1 MVDVTDRIYE
11 TTAVRRGNLA
21 RLADLLERVVPP
33 PEFDMSCYLRTSPVR
48 RLAVDEELNRVKNW
62 SDMTV
67 RWREIDP
74 VRNAGLATRELYQE
88 CGTVACAAGHG
99 PMAGV
104 PARPGEDWYDYTERC
119 FTGGDNDAFNYMFG
133 AQWKKIDNTPK
144 GAAARIRR
152 YLAEGTPD
160 LYSAASVQ
168 NRGRSYSLSD
178 FICDASYSGSVMG
191 DAMRQFLLDTYAE
204 YLVIDADV

>member
-1 MVDVTDRIYE
+1 MVERSEMELNSNGDE
-11 TTAVRRGNLA
+11 GVRRANLTV
-21 RLADLLERVVPP
+21 LAGFLERAVPP
-33 PEFDMSCYLRTSPVR
+33 PEFSMYNYISIRGNSDRLRLPANCTPEVY
-48 RLAVDEELNRVKNW
+48 V
-62 SDMTV
+62 
-67 RWREIDP
+67 
-74 VRNAGLATRELYQE
+74 

-99 PMAGV
+99 PLAGIEALPHETWSEYTQRAFSGPDPNV
-104 PARPGEDWYDYTERC
+104 FFYLFAADWTD
-119 FTGGDNDAFNYMFG
+119 
-133 AQWKKIDNTPK
+133 IDDTPK